1 MADTEKASS
10 HNQLDDHA
18 AGSVIQVNR
27 SETTRGLKSRHI
39 QMIALGSAIGTGL
52 FVGSGVTLSKG
63 GPAFLVAG
71 YIIVSLLVF
80 CVVTAITEM
89 ATYLP
94 VKGATMSY
102 YGRRYVSDSLGFAM
116 GWLYFYSF
124 GILVPFEITAAG
136 LVIQYWNTSVPIVV
150 WISCLIVVTCSLNW
164 LPVKFYGES
173 EFWFVSLKVMLIL
186 GLLILS
192 FILFWWGGPDQS
204 RLGFHWWRQP
214 VNSWLVPGDAGRA
227 AAFFGTVISS
237 VFPFSFAP
245 EMVIVTTGEMVNP
258 RRNLPRT
265 VSRFFWRI
273 MVFYV
278 GGALAIS
285 VICPS
290 NDPRL
295 TNGGA
300 GAESSPFVV
309 GIKRAGIKGLDSVVN
324 AVILTSAWSS
334 GNAYLYL
341 SSRSLYSLSVAG
353 QAPAVFKKCLPNG
366 LPYVAVGTSSLFALL
381 AYMNV
386 SSNGSEVFTW
396 LVNLTNTGTF
406 ISWIC
411 CGIIYL
417 RFRKAYLKQNKT
429 DQIPWR
435 HWSQPVGSYIAI
447 VAFAILCGINGF
459 DVFVRGNWSVSIF
472 LTDYIS
478 IPVFLAFYLGHRIY
492 HHKDHWWRQVDEI
505 DLQSGL
511 DEVEAEYDAEDA
523 INPPKRRIMNILA
536 SPFA

>member
-1 MADTEKASS
+1 MADAEKAAS
-10 HNQLDDHA
+10 HTQCDSGSGVLDDHGV
-18 AGSVIQVNR
+18 GSVIQINHNQ
-27 SETTRGLKSRHI
+27 TARGLQSRHI

-52 FVGSGVTLSKG
+52 FVGSGVTLAKG
-63 GPAFLVAG
+63 GPAFLLAG
-71 YIIVSLLVF
+71 YILVSLLVF
-80 CVVTAITEM
+80 CVVTAITEV

-94 VKGATMSY
+94 IRGATMSY

-136 LVIQYWNTSVPIVV
+136 IVIQYWNTSIPIAV
-150 WISCLIVVTCSLNW
+150 WISCLIVVTCALNW
-164 LPVKFYGES
+164 LPVRFYGES

-192 FILFWWGGPDQS
+192 FVLFWWGGPDQP

-214 VNSWLVPGDAGRA
+214 VNSWLVPGAAGRT
-227 AAFFGTVISS
+227 AAFFGTVIGS

-273 MVFYV
+273 MVFYI

-290 NDPRL
+290 DDPRL
-295 TNGGA
+295 TDGGEIFSSLINKKLRDITNA
-300 GAESSPFVV
+300 TTGSGAHSSPFVV

-353 QAPAVFKKCLPNG
+353 QAPAIFKKCLPNG
-366 LPYVAVGTSSLFALL
+366 LPYVAVGTSSLFSLL

-386 SSNGSEVFTW
+386 SSDGSQVFTW

-411 CGIIYL
+411 CGIICML
-417 RFRKAYLKQNKT
+417 RLPLFLLFR
-429 DQIPWR
+429 DI
-435 HWSQPVGSYIAI
+435 
-447 VAFAILCGINGF
+447 
-459 DVFVRGNWSVSIF
+459 
-472 LTDYIS
+472 
-478 IPVFLAFYLGHRIY
+478 
-492 HHKDHWWRQVDEI
+492 
-505 DLQSGL
+505 
-511 DEVEAEYDAEDA
+511 
-523 INPPKRRIMNILA
+523 
-536 SPFA
+536 

>member
-18 AGSVIQVNR
+18 AGSIIQVNR

-214 VNSWLVPGDAGRA
+214 
-227 AAFFGTVISS
+227 
-237 VFPFSFAP
+237 
-245 EMVIVTTGEMVNP
+245 
-258 RRNLPRT
+258 
-265 VSRFFWRI
+265 
-273 MVFYV
+273 
-278 GGALAIS
+278 
-285 VICPS
+285 
-290 NDPRL
+290 
-295 TNGGA
+295 
-300 GAESSPFVV
+300 
-309 GIKRAGIKGLDSVVN
+309 
-324 AVILTSAWSS
+324 
-334 GNAYLYL
+334 
-341 SSRSLYSLSVAG
+341 
-353 QAPAVFKKCLPNG
+353 APAVFKKCLPNG

-417 RFRKAYLKQNKT
+417 RFRKAYVKQNKI

-478 IPVFLAFYLGHRIY
+478 IPVFLAFYLGHRVY
-492 HHKDHWWRQVDEI
+492 HHKDQWWRKSDDI

-523 INPPKRRIMNILA
+523 INPSRRRIMNILA